1 MRSTV
6 YLDVILDIYN
16 VPFFGQAPVDGA
28 DRSSYVSAL
37 YEVDHAAADI
47 AIS

>member
-6 YLDVILDIYN
+6 YLDVILDIDN
-16 VPFFGQAPVDGA
+16 VPFSGQAPADGA
-28 DRSSYVSAL
+28 DRSRYMSAL

-47 AIS
+47 AVS